1 MSKSGAVTFVK
12 SPLNYTGGK
21 HKLLP
26 KLVPLM
32 PRDADMTFVDLFG
45 GGGNVVA
52 NAPENFSR
60 LVYNELDPD
69 VFSLVQMFAS
79 VPGVDIASHV
89 DGRVSEFGLSRG
101 NKEGYLA
108 FRKLYNGMGE
118 KNPMDLFALV
128 AHAFSN
134 QIRFNRKGEFN
145 LPFGKRTF
153 NDKMRANLMEF
164 SDALRSRSFRSM
176 NVSFLDFDF
185 SAYPADSTFIYCDPP
200 YLGSVATYN
209 EHGGWTE
216 EDEKALLG
224 ILDDLHRAGYRWM
237 LSNNFEYDNPIL
249 KKWAATSED
258 YLVVDLEHDYRSC
271 NYHKNAARSLAE
283 EQSKDA
289 GASVGKADD
298 ANADGYESVRPVSEV
313 AIINY
318 SCQR

>member
-1 MSKSGAVTFVK
+1 MSKSDAAKFVK

-26 KLVPLM
+26 KLTPLM
-32 PRDADMTFVDLFG
+32 PQDAGMTFVDLFG

-60 LVYNELDPD
+60 LVYNELDSD

-79 VPGVDIASHV
+79 VPGSDIASHV
-89 DGRVSEFGLSRG
+89 DGRGSEFGLSRD

-108 FRKLYNGMGE
+108 FRKLYNGTGE
-118 KNPMDLFALV
+118 KSPMDLFALV

-164 SDALRSRSFRSM
+164 SDALQSRSFLST
-176 NVSFLDFDF
+176 NASFLDFDF
-185 SAYPADSTFIYCDPP
+185 SAYPANSTFIYCDPP

-224 ILDDLHRAGYRWM
+224 LLDELHREGYKWM

-249 KKWAATSED
+249 KKWAASNED
-258 YLVVDLEHDYRSC
+258 YLVIDLEHDYRNC
-271 NYHKNAARSLAE
+271 NYHKNAARSLME
-283 EQSKDA
+283 RQSKDSDASANKA
-289 GASVGKADD
+289 GDGGADER
-298 ANADGYESVRPVSEV
+298 ESAHSVSEV
-313 AIINY
+313 AVINY
-318 SCQR
+318 SCQC

>member
-1 MSKSGAVTFVK
+1 MSKSDAATFAK

-32 PRDADMTFVDLFG
+32 PQNADMTFVDLFG

-69 VFSLVQMFAS
+69 VFSLVRMFAS
-79 VPGVDIASHV
+79 VPGADIALHV
-89 DGRVSEFGLSRG
+89 DGRVSEFGLSRD

-108 FRKLYNGMGE
+108 FRKLYNRMDE
-118 KNPMDLFALV
+118 KSPMDLFALV

-164 SDALRSRSFRSM
+164 SDALQSRSFLST
-176 NVSFLDFDF
+176 NASFLDFDF

-224 ILDDLHRAGYRWM
+224 LLDELHREGYKWM
-237 LSNNFEYDNPIL
+237 LSNNFDYDNPIL
-249 KKWAATSED
+249 KKWAASNED

-271 NYHKNAARSLAE
+271 NYHKNAARSLAA
-283 EQSKDA
+283 EQSKGADA
-289 GASVGKADD
+289 SAYKADD
-298 ANADGYESVRPVSEV
+298 VDADGREPARPGSEV
-313 AIINY
+313 AVINY